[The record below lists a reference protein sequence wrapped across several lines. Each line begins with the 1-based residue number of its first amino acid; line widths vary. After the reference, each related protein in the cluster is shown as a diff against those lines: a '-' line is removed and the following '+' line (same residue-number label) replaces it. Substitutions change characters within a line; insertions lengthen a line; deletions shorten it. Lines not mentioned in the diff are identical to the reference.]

1 MDLADVALFRAIV
14 SFGSL
19 SAAARQMGITPMLV
33 SRRLAGLE
41 AELGA
46 RLFHR
51 TTRSLS
57 LTAEGEAFLPH
68 AVTLVE
74 ARDAALD
81 SVSSGVSGLSGVLKV
96 TSPNVIGHSIVVP
109 VVAEL
114 MANNPAL
121 RVDLTLSDGVID
133 IATVGLDVAVRVAVL
148 KPSDMIATR
157 MADNPFT
164 LVASPGYVARF
175 GEPVTTEDLAHH
187 ACIKLH
193 AMDNW
198 PFTRGG
204 ELQRVRISGPMSAS
218 TVDAVRAACI
228 AGVGIAM
235 LTYWD
240 VHKQIECGEL
250 KRVVLTDV
258 QPLEIRVWAVFPT
271 RTQMPARVRAFIDA
285 LRERLLTAAK
295 VASNATHRGTPPRDE
310 TPIGSRAGGPD

>member
-1 MDLADVALFRAIV
+1 MALFRAIV

-19 SAAARQMGITPMLV
+19 SAAARQMGMTPMLV

-41 AELGA
+41 TELGA

-68 AVTLVE
+68 AVALIE
-74 ARDAALD
+74 ARDMALD
-81 SVSSGVSGLSGVLKV
+81 SVSSGVSGLSGMLKI

-114 MANNPAL
+114 IANNPAL

-133 IATVGLDVAVRVAVL
+133 IATAGLDVAVRVAVL

-157 MADNPFT
+157 VADNPFT

-175 GEPVTTEDLAHH
+175 GEPVTTEDLVNH

-204 ELQRVRISGPMSAS
+204 ELYRVRIRGPMSAS
-218 TVDAVRAACI
+218 TVDAVRSACI

-250 KRVVLTDV
+250 RRVVLTDV
-258 QPLEIRVWAVFPT
+258 QPLEIGIWAVFPT

-285 LRERLLTAAK
+285 LRERLLAAAK
-295 VASNATHRGTPPRDE
+295 VASKVTRREAPLADE
-310 TPIGSRAGGPD
+310 RQLPDDP

>member
-1 MDLADVALFRAIV
+1 MDLSDVALFRTIASV
-14 SFGSL
+14 GSL
-19 SAAARQMGITPMLV
+19 SAAARQMGTTPMLV

-57 LTAEGEAFLPH
+57 LTPEGEAFLPH
-68 AVTLVE
+68 AVTLIE

-81 SVSSGVSGLSGVLKV
+81 SISSGGSGLSGVLKV

-114 MANNPAL
+114 IADNPAL

-133 IATVGLDVAVRVAVL
+133 IATAGLDVAVRVAVM

-157 MADNPFT
+157 VADNPFT
-164 LVASPGYVARF
+164 LCASPGYVARF
-175 GEPVTTEDLAHH
+175 GEPTTTEDLAAHR
-187 ACIKLH
+187 CIKLH
-193 AMDNW
+193 AMDTW
-198 PFTRGG
+198 PFTRDG
-204 ELQRVRISGPMSAS
+204 ELDRVRIGGPLSAS
-218 TVDAVRAACI
+218 TVDAVRSACI

-240 VHKQIECGEL
+240 VNKQIASGEL
-250 KRVVLTDV
+250 RRIVLNDV
-258 QPLEIRVWAVFPT
+258 KPLEVGIWAVFPT
-271 RTQMPARVRAFIDA
+271 RRQMPARVRAFIDA
-285 LRERLLTAAK
+285 LRGRLLA
-295 VASNATHRGTPPRDE
+295 GTDAE
-310 TPIGSRAGGPD
+310 SRTT